1 MVAELLPRTYCTCKW
16 FVIGLVP
23 DMLPVEIAMQDEETM
38 SIPAAGRKYYG
49 LGKSASYDAADRGDI
64 PTIRVGKKLRR
75 VPKRAMEA
83 LMKAA
88 TKEALRRAVIRG
100 TQMAVPAP

>member
-1 MVAELLPRTYCTCKW
+1 MLMMVANT
-16 FVIGLVP
+16 
-23 DMLPVEIAMQDEETM
+23 LPVEIAMQTL

-49 LGKSASYDAADRGDI
+49 LGRSASYEAADRGDI

-83 LMKAA
+83 LMHAA
-88 TKEALRRAVIRG
+88 SEEALRRARIRG
-100 TQMAVPAP
+100 AQLVGSPATTSTPAAEQAAPTP